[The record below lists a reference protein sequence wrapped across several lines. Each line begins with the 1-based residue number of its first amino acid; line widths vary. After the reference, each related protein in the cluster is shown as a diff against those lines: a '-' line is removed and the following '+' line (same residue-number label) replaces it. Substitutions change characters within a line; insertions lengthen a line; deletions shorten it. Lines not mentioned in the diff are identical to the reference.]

1 MALILPGVL
10 FLMLGAGN
18 LLVLTYATASLHG
31 ATEEAARYASVTAAA
46 TGSSPTSSAVSTYAG
61 HIYRGP
67 ALGQTFTYSSAGS
80 CGTGGSN
87 GNQVTAT
94 GTYHL
99 YYGVGR
105 VAVTLNTQA
114 CYP

>member
-1 MALILPGVL
+1 MAFILPGVL
-10 FLMLGAGN
+10 FLMLGTGN
-18 LLVLTYATASLHG
+18 LLMLTYATASLHG
-31 ATEEAARYASVTAAA
+31 ATEQAARYASVTSAA
-46 TGSSPTSSAVSTYAG
+46 TGSSPSSSTVSAYASN
-61 HIYRGP
+61 IYRGP
-67 ALGQTFTYSSAGS
+67 ALGQTFSYSSAGS
-80 CGTGGSN
+80 CGTGGTN

-105 VAVTLNTQA
+105 IAVTLNTQA